1 MHRVGRR
8 EERRHRGRE
17 ELGEGKD
24 RGREGERK
32 REEKIDR
39 ERGSEKE
46 RRRGNEKENR
56 RRE

>member
-1 MHRVGRR
+1 M
-8 EERRHRGRE
+8 
-17 ELGEGKD
+17 GEGKD

-46 RRRGNEKENR
+46 RRGNEKENR